1 MDKKK
6 LPPLQV
12 KVDRVKPLIF
22 GKEYESRM
30 ILDHVITGRDGVI
43 QINHGTVKAGYALGG
58 ATHEEDEIYYILS
71 GSGKLQLDENII
83 DIAGGEVI
91 FIPAGCFHALDNR
104 ESKEDM
110 CILTFWKDYRFN
122 DAYEERVKKWG
133 KSFKTIDE
141 D

>member
-1 MDKKK
+1 MQEK
-6 LPPLQV
+6 LPPLLVDV
-12 KVDRVKPLIF
+12 KKVKPLVF

-43 QINHGTVKAGYALGG
+43 QINHGTVKAGCALGG
-58 ATHEEDEIYYILS
+58 AAHEEDEIYYILS
-71 GSGKLQLDENII
+71 GNAKLKLDEEIV
-83 DIAGGEVI
+83 DVASGQVV
-91 FIPAGCFHALDNR
+91 FIPAGCFHALDN
-104 ESKEDM
+104 SASSEDL

-122 DAYEERVKKWG
+122 DAYEERIKQWG